1 MSSSESR
8 ATSKVPAS
16 DKYCAEQQ
24 YRRSGTDA
32 QVDGDVVVCV
42 PGAAEEIPCSFCT
55 CRHDWH
61 CGPSSGPV
69 LMACVCAGRGE
80 SGKKLPVSVHTGD
93 AADCSR
99 LCIAPPQ
106 RLHNFPNCTFPHSQK
121 IVCGTTRL
129 RRRERP
135 ITWQSPKLPPDVLQ
149 AGLGRA
155 STRQLSQPPARGDWV
170 LPRYSRRP
178 HHPTPISVSD
188 FRKFKNTTHK
198 VRSCHL
204 MVYYVIRRN
213 AKQWS
218 GKGEDGD
225 RNERGVTANAITAGD
240 VAPLC
245 TVVDM
250 CELWMSSQCCR
261 IPLAVENTVCR

>member
-1 MSSSESR
+1 MHCTTAASPQLSQLHFPTLSKDSVWDNTPS
-8 ATSKVPAS
+8 ATRTTNNVAVP
-16 DKYCAEQQ
+16 
-24 YRRSGTDA
+24 
-32 QVDGDVVVCV
+32 
-42 PGAAEEIPCSFCT
+42 
-55 CRHDWH
+55 
-61 CGPSSGPV
+61 
-69 LMACVCAGRGE
+69 
-80 SGKKLPVSVHTGD
+80 
-93 AADCSR
+93 
-99 LCIAPPQ
+99 
-106 RLHNFPNCTFPHSQK
+106 N
-121 IVCGTTRL
+121 
-129 RRRERP
+129 
-135 ITWQSPKLPPDVLQ
+135 LPPDVLQ